1 MTKWIK
7 WTYFR
12 SKNTNQGKK
21 NIQRLSL
28 KEVISEIYNNTFD
41 SLVSMQ
47 RLNIEEFSELNLPLN
62 ETKIEKQLKNKAFV
76 YNNDINTNKITVH
89 EYISIFMTITVKY
102 IWKYKDSTIALKVK
116 SELDWQ
122 FGLWS

>member
-1 MTKWIK
+1 
-7 WTYFR
+7 
-12 SKNTNQGKK
+12 
-21 NIQRLSL
+21 
-28 KEVISEIYNNTFD
+28 VISEIYNNTFD

-62 ETKIEKQLKNKAFV
+62 EMKIEKQLKNKAFV

-102 IWKYKDSTIALKVK
+102 I
-116 SELDWQ
+116 
-122 FGLWS
+122 